1 MVEITVK
8 VVGQR
13 TRRLKV
19 DPGTTIAELLRR
31 VGQNRETVVVRL
43 NGRIVAEEERLKQGD
58 LIEVIPVVT
67 GG

>member
-43 NGRIVAEEERLKQGD
+43 NGRIVAEEERLKEGD
-58 LIEVIPVVT
+58 LVEVIPVVT

>member
-1 MVEITVK
+1 VEITVK

-43 NGRIVAEEERLKQGD
+43 NGRIVAEEERLKEGD

>member
-43 NGRIVAEEERLKQGD
+43 NGRIVAEEERLKEGD

>member
-1 MVEITVK
+1 VEITVK

>member
-1 MVEITVK
+1 MEITVK

-19 DPGTTIAELLRR
+19 DPGTTIAELLKR

-43 NGRIVAEEERLKQGD
+43 NGRIVAEEERLKEGD

>member
-1 MVEITVK
+1 VEITVK

-19 DPGTTIAELLRR
+19 DPGTTIAELLKR

-43 NGRIVAEEERLKQGD
+43 NGRIVAEEERLKEGD

>member
-1 MVEITVK
+1 MEITVK

-43 NGRIVAEEERLKQGD
+43 NGRIVAEEERLKEGD